1 MKKQTIAIFALV
13 IAQVFWGA
21 SYLLSD
27 RALQVFSPAFLVTL
41 RISIAAIVLGI
52 IGVTTGRI
60 QKVKLNAGLLDDY
73 WPHVWV

>member
-52 IGVTTGRI
+52 IGV
-60 QKVKLNAGLLDDY
+60 
-73 WPHVWV
+73 